1 MFCMAYGLGFG
12 TLVGLAV
19 GPYLFGSKQPRNLEY
34 LSTRADSQDDIPPPA
49 SNSVIPEDQASL
61 LAYTEAWTVSPDY
74 QKVSAINRII
84 QGLWPGLSQAI
95 LDSVLA
101 DVTLLA
107 SIKAEVFDK
116 YSFVDDII
124 LGSGL
129 SLKGSADL
137 SQLASFTAGKQ
148 FSTGSVAPRIG
159 GLKIYTSTD
168 DEVTLEI
175 PILWGSNCTFS
186 IGVYLRLGPVSV
198 FVPLE
203 LSNLQFK
210 VLARVT
216 LRPLVETLPC
226 LGGVTFTLLEV
237 PFVDFSLKVVQGVDL
252 LSLPLVPQAIS
263 YAVQA
268 SMLLRCARSAIHDY
282 VVYPNS
288 ISQALMPDF
297 GVPSSPQGALRVT
310 LKRAEVTK
318 GAKYLYVKLRVR
330 EGRSCS
336 SSVAHTPQD
345 TAPVWN
351 EHFNLIVD
359 DFRTQGLHLEL
370 WSDELGFDKM
380 LGEGSLP
387 FSFPSLVEDGLEF
400 PNLLADFIQNTGSR
414 ALAAGT
420 KRLSP
425 VRFAKMLTGSLD
437 AATAPEAAAAKT
449 ATEKYHQQSRD
460 ASTHSFAATHR
471 ISGTGAP
478 LLGSACGY
486 IELQLLFLPFLQPSS
501 DTTVDRSSTPD
512 GAPRTKKKFMPG
524 PPRAK
529 LTTNITDTTKGV
541 LTVTLIRAINLVG
554 STPSLNSFV
563 RLLVSDD
570 DADEARTSSVVA
582 EERSPRWGDRFEFV
596 LVSARS
602 TLHISVMHKPN
613 LLHLSTLTSVF
624 KRSQEEKVE
633 SLGQLTLPVQDVAR
647 NGRMKDVWQLS
658 GTESGSVELELR
670 WQTCHVSQ

>member
-116 YSFVDDII
+116 
-124 LGSGL
+124 
-129 SLKGSADL
+129 
-137 SQLASFTAGKQ
+137 
-148 FSTGSVAPRIG
+148 
-159 GLKIYTSTD
+159 D

-237 PFVDFSLKVVQGVDL
+237 PFVDFSLKIIQGVDL

-263 YAVQA
+263 YAVQ
-268 SMLLRCARSAIHDY
+268 SAIHDY

-288 ISQALMPDF
+288 ISQALMPGF
-297 GVPSSPQGALRVT
+297 GVPPSPQGALRVT

-359 DFRTQGLHLEL
+359 DFQTQGLHLEL
-370 WSDELGFDKM
+370 WSDELGFDRM
-380 LGEGSLP
+380 LGEGALP
-387 FSFPSLVEDGLEF
+387 FSFPSLIEDGLEF
-400 PNLLADFIQNTGSR
+400 PNLLADFIQEGMLETGTKVVNKTVRLRLPDSTSIGQALLNTGSR

-425 VRFAKMLTGSLD
+425 ARFVKMLTGNLD
-437 AATAPEAAAAKT
+437 AVTGPEGAAQTAAEQN
-449 ATEKYHQQSRD
+449 HQQSRD
-460 ASTHSFAATHR
+460 ASAHSFAATHR
-471 ISGTGAP
+471 MSVTGDP
-478 LLGSACGY
+478 LLGSSACGY

-501 DTTVDRSSTPD
+501 DNTLDRSSTPD
-512 GAPRTKKKFMPG
+512 GATRPKKKFMPG

-554 STPSLNSFV
+554 STLSLNSFV

-570 DADEARTSSVVA
+570 DADEGRTSSVVA
-582 EERSPRWGDRFEFV
+582 DERSPRWGDKFEFV
-596 LVSARS
+596 LVNARS
-602 TLHISVMHKPN
+602 TLHINVMHKPN